1 MNNYQDS
8 NCASAAGTARLSCL
22 CSGGSLCFFAF
33 LLAFAIG
40 LILGAVYYETIL
52 PVIAAV
58 IAFAA
63 AIAAILVALVFFWCR
78 RSC

>member
-1 MNNYQDS
+1 MNNYQD
-8 NCASAAGTARLSCL
+8 ASCISTCRTERRNCL
-22 CSGGSLCFFAF
+22 CSGGGLCFFAF
-33 LLAFAIG
+33 LLALAIG
-40 LILGAVYYETIL
+40 LILGAVLYETIL

-63 AIAAILVALVFFWCR
+63 AIAAVIVALLFFWCR